1 MMHATTLR
9 RLLLVFTLAGG
20 VGLAAP
26 ATAMAD
32 TAAKNSAAAADQ
44 KKKKKKKKPTIKVAD
59 SDLGEILVNG
69 KGRTLYSFDQ
79 DSGTDET
86 ACGSGCDSTW
96 PALESAKP
104 KVAKGLDASL
114 IASNSSNHV
123 SYNGH
128 LLYTYA
134 ADSAPG
140 DVNGDGVGG
149 VWHAVGADGNPLA

>member
-1 MMHATTLR
+1 MHATTLR
-9 RLLLVFTLAGG
+9 RLLLVITLAGG

-32 TAAKNSAAAADQ
+32 AVAKHPAAAADQ

-59 SDLGEILVNG
+59 SDLGQILVNG
-69 KGRTLYSFDQ
+69 KGLTLYSFDA
-79 DSGTDET
+79 DTSTDET
-86 ACGSGCDSTW
+86 ACGTGCDSTW
-96 PALESAKP
+96 PPLESAKP
-104 KVAKGLDASL
+104 KVGKGLDASL